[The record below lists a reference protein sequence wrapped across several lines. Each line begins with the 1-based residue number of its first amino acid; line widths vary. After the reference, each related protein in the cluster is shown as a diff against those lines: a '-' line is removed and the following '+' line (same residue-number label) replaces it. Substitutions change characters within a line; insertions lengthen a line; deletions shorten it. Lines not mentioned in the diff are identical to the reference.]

1 MSIEHIDIL
10 KRELPELFDDRKL
23 SDDWNED
30 FNLIQMKDPTSLK
43 ELYQFDVEQFGIFD
57 TEEES
62 LESRM
67 PINLGAEENFPSVK
81 GVGILIEDL
90 FKTDLAGSPIAK
102 WEGSG
107 EPPPECFS
115 FYLPYH
121 TDHPDNWGIY
131 ITYEGRN
138 YLAEFIRKHTNF
150 KVVKEEC
157 EKAAQLFL
165 YHHEAFH
172 HKVEVFSNRLEIPN
186 RKRFYLEG
194 FKNYYQKFKDSDN
207 SWEEALANADALL
220 ICRDKLKNPHI
231 SDALFEY
238 VRQQPVGYRRGVEL
252 LRKDEFIQRRSWLAE
267 EIFTHCEGKSKKDPS
282 IWRTAP
288 HLFDALTNLKNRL
301 VYIIPMGSP
310 LSQRKQLRPS
320 LPPAKLIKKL
330 KKVVGLKFV
339 RHGGRHDI
347 WVTKDGREI
356 PIPRHPG
363 DLGRGLVRDIISQA
377 GLSVGFREFLNI

>member
-10 KRELPELFDDRKL
+10 KRELPELFDDREL
-23 SDDWNED
+23 SDDWSED
-30 FNLIQMKDPTSLK
+30 FNLIQMKDPASLK
-43 ELYQFDVEQFGIFD
+43 EKYPSDDENDENFDSEDEYLG
-57 TEEES
+57 
-62 LESRM
+62 SRM
-67 PINLGAEENFPSVK
+67 PINLSPEENFPSGS
-81 GVGILIEDL
+81 GVGTLIEDL

-102 WEGSG
+102 WEGSS

-121 TDHPDNWGIY
+121 TDHPENWGIY

-186 RKRFYLEG
+186 RKRFYLDG

-207 SWEEALANADALL
+207 SWEEALANADALSN
-220 ICRDKLKNPHI
+220 CREKLKNPLI
-231 SDALFEY
+231 TEALIEY
-238 VRQQPVGYRRGVEL
+238 VRKQPVGYRRGIEL
-252 LRKDEFIQRRSWLAE
+252 LRNDDFIERRSWLAE
-267 EIFTHCEGKSKKDPS
+267 EIFHHCEGKTKRDPS
-282 IWRTAP
+282 IWRTTP
-288 HLFDALTNLKNRL
+288 HLFDALTNLKYRL

-310 LSQRKQLRPS
+310 LSLRKHLQPS

-377 GLSVGFREFLNI
+377 GMSVGLREFLNI